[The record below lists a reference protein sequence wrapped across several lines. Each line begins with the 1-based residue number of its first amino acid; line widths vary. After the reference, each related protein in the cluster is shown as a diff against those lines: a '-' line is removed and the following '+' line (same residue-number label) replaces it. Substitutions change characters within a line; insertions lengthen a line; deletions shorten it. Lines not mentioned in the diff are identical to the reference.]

1 MASTRHYGSYMDPF
15 FSFSL
20 SGLNFYRIAI
30 ILQSLLEKGWLT
42 NERKMKLDEFLKES
56 ALPYLWWKQ

>member
-1 MASTRHYGSYMDPF
+1 MASTSHYGSYMDPF

-20 SGLNFYRIAI
+20 SGFHLYRIAR

-56 ALPYLWWKQ
+56 ALPYL